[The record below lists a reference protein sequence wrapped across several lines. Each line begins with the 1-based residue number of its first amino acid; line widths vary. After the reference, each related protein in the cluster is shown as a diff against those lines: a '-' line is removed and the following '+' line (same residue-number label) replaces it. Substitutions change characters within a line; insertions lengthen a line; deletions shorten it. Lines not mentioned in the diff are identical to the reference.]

1 MSDGDPAGALGYL
14 AQVVDAQTHVGGLFV
29 VGPEGDPLDF
39 VYTEPVAV
47 SPLERFLLGSRA
59 DAYVLARVML
69 PALLAQVK
77 IWPQV
82 ILTEEP
88 SVLLRRVDGDV
99 PLVVL
104 APESAA
110 AKDGE
115 WERLDMDSLD
125 GVAFWSNGSELAVR
139 PHLERAMTEM
149 APFTLKE
156 PFEQIRRTLGE
167 MRRGR

>member
-1 MSDGDPAGALGYL
+1 MTDGDPESALGYL
-14 AQVVDAQTHVGGLFV
+14 AQVADAQTYVGGLFV

-39 VYTEPVAV
+39 VYTEPVGV

-69 PALLAQVK
+69 PALLTQVK
-77 IWPQV
+77 VWPQV
-82 ILTEEP
+82 ILMEDA
-88 SVLLRRVDGDV
+88 SVLLRSVGGDI

-104 APESAA
+104 APVASAA
-110 AKDGE
+110 KNGE
-115 WERLDMDSLD
+115 WERLEMEGLD
-125 GVAFWSNGSELAVR
+125 GHGFWSNQRGLALR
-139 PHLERAMTEM
+139 AHLERATAEM
-149 APFTLKE
+149 APFTLRE